1 MILHDRSRCV
11 ADWRCPRLRFLQY
24 ELDGRGIVPDH
35 TALELYLGQ
44 AIHDG
49 LAAIA
54 GQQEMAKGTIGEV
67 DINTIASTAFT
78 QVHDQLLTA
87 SAGEDSQKS
96 NDFANEQ
103 GTLVEGLLRGFYKH
117 AWPRLMEQYPEIV
130 MIEQECQYKHDG
142 MIFMSRPDLVVA
154 DQEGCNF
161 YIEYKS
167 TSSKREEWINS
178 WATAVQLHSSIKAI
192 EETLDKPVTGVI
204 VQGLYKGYVSYGKQ
218 NSPLCYAYHRSGNP
232 PFTQDQTLYEYKAGF
247 KRVPTWLMEGGVKKW
262 IDGMPENILADQ
274 FPQTPLLYL
283 KEDLINAFFA
293 QRADRERQID
303 LALQMLAMEEDED
316 VKAAILNTAFDQH
329 YDQCTPSF
337 GRPCQYKRICFGQ
350 VTEPLKEGW
359 AYREPH
365 HMLELDTQEQE
376 LVNT

>member
-154 DQEGCNF
+154 NGDEVV
-161 YIEYKS
+161 YVEMKS

-178 WATAVQLHSSIKAI
+178 WATAVQLHSTMRAI
-192 EETLDKPVTGVI
+192 EETINRAVTGVI
-204 VQGLYKGYVSYGKQ
+204 VQGLFKGFISYNRQ
-218 NSPLCYAYHRSGNP
+218 NSPMCYCYQRTGNP
-232 PFTQDQTLYEYKAGF
+232 PFTQDQRLYEYKAGF
-247 KRVPTWLMEGGVKKW
+247 TRFPTWKLEGGVKKW
-262 IDGMPENILADQ
+262 VEDMPETILADQ
-274 FPQTPLLYL
+274 YPQTPMIYI
-283 KEDLINAFFA
+283 KEDLINSFFA
-293 QRADRERQID
+293 QRADREKQID
-303 LALQMLAMEEDED
+303 LAKQMMDGADEETRQS
-316 VKAAILNTAFDQH
+316 ILDCAFPQTF
-329 YDQCTPSF
+329 DQCTPSF
-337 GRPCQYKRICFGQ
+337 GHKCAYSRICHGH
-350 VTEPLKEGW
+350 VSSPLEEGFTP
-359 AYREPH
+359 RVGH
-365 HMLELDTQEQE
+365 HQLEIDTQEQE